1 MKKALVITS
10 FGTSVPEARA
20 GITAVEEA
28 LADAV
33 PGCPWV
39 RAFTSPTIRRIL
51 AGRGEAVPSLP
62 EALAD
67 LRNKGARRVVVQ
79 PTHLLYGLEY
89 DKLKAGVE
97 ALSGGFETLA
107 VGRPLL
113 ADTGDIRRF
122 ARCLSRDC
130 PAEAGGAVV
139 FMGHGTEHFA
149 NAAYPAL
156 QTALRL
162 EGREDVYIGTVEG
175 WPGLA
180 DILRQLG
187 GPRRVKLLPLM
198 LVAGDHARNDMAGT
212 WKQALEEAGH
222 TVSCSFT
229 GLGEL
234 PWVQEMYRERLL
246 DVMD

>member
-1 MKKALVITS
+1 M
-10 FGTSVPEARA
+10 
-20 GITAVEEA
+20 
-28 LADAV
+28 
-33 PGCPWV
+33 
-39 RAFTSPTIRRIL
+39 
-51 AGRGEAVPSLP
+51 
-62 EALAD
+62 
-67 LRNKGARRVVVQ
+67 
-79 PTHLLYGLEY
+79 
-89 DKLKAGVE
+89 
-97 ALSGGFETLA
+97 
-107 VGRPLL
+107 
-113 ADTGDIRRF
+113 DTGDIRRF

-246 DVMD
+246 DMMG